1 MKHPNPTLWGVTKK
15 KHKVG
20 RKFWKENLKLY
31 LHVDPIHEINW
42 VVIKLKSHMNV
53 WNEGEEKKPLIWLY
67 KLMAFHLQSFPALN
81 QTIK

>member
-31 LHVDPIHEINW
+31 LHVDPIHEIN
-42 VVIKLKSHMNV
+42 
-53 WNEGEEKKPLIWLY
+53 
-67 KLMAFHLQSFPALN
+67 
-81 QTIK
+81 